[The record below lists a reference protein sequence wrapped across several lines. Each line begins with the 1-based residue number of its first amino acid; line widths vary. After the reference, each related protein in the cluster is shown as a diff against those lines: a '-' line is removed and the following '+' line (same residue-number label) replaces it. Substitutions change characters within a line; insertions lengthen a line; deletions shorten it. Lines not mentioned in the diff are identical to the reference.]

1 MVTETARR
9 GLMAAAML
17 AAGLAGGACGG
28 SKVQH
33 PVRPGSP
40 EGALVYQGSDGQGNS
55 IRLLLP
61 TGADEPLSGLAATG
75 AVGPS
80 FSATAG
86 LIAFKGDRSGQPV
99 LVLHAWRDD
108 AERVLDVGTLW
119 PAAPALSPDG
129 TTIAFEGTDVAAP
142 TGLYVAP
149 VAGGTP
155 VLVAPTAATNA
166 GPAWAPDGQRLY
178 FGSNRTKQWE
188 IFVAA
193 TDGTDPTQVT
203 TGSRLIGKPAVSP
216 DGLSLAYAQ
225 AVGART
231 SQVVVRTLADGGERV
246 LSSVASESE
255 PSFAADGQTI
265 AVTST
270 LYGQPCLVLR
280 DVATGALLR
289 RLTNRAGLQSAPAFA
304 R

>member
-1 MVTETARR
+1 
-9 GLMAAAML
+9 MAAAML

-28 SKVQH
+28 GNVQH

-40 EGALVYQGSDGQGNS
+40 EGALVYQGSDGQSNS

-80 FSATAG
+80 FSAAG

-129 TTIAFEGTDVAAP
+129 TTIAFEGTDGAAP

-166 GPAWAPDGQRLY
+166 GPAWAPDGQQLY

-188 IFVAA
+188 IFVAG
-193 TDGTDPTQVT
+193 TDGSDPTQVT
-203 TGSRLIGKPAVSP
+203 TGSRLVGKPAVSP
-216 DGLSLAYAQ
+216 DGLSIAYSRA
-225 AVGART
+225 AGART
-231 SQVVVRTLADGGERV
+231 TQVVIRTLADGSERI
-246 LSSVASESE
+246 LSDEASESE
-255 PSFAADGQTI
+255 PAFTADGQGV
-265 AVTST
+265 AVTSN
-270 LYGQPCLVLR
+270 LYGAPCIILR
-280 DVATGALLR
+280 DAATGALVS
-289 RLTNRAGLQSAPAFA
+289 RLTDRAGVQTAPAFA